1 MALELQYGEVIR
13 SGGAQI
19 RVSLSGYEADVA
31 VDVKLLQPGGFSS
44 VKSWVAPQAGDCV
57 AVLVDTERPE
67 DSVVLGGVYTDA
79 RGPIGTGE
87 TIVFQASKVL
97 LGSDVDTAKKAS
109 RDDHVQTELAAIKA
123 ELDLLT
129 AAFNAHVHAIPA
141 VSVSAASPTPD
152 LPTRIGITATGT
164 SATTTPPHEQSY
176 TVGATAADSVY
187 VK

>member
-19 RVSLSGYEADVA
+19 RVSLSGFEADVA

-67 DSVVLGGVYTDA
+67 DSVVLGGVYTEA

-97 LGSDVDTAKKAS
+97 LGSEVDTAKKAS
-109 RDDHVQTELAAIKA
+109 RDDHVQSELAAIKA
-123 ELDLLT
+123 ALDALT
-129 AAFNAHVHAIPA
+129 AAFNSHVHTVPA
-141 VSVSAASPTPD
+141 VSVSAADPTPE
-152 LPTRIGITATGT
+152 LPTRIGLTATGT
-164 SATTTPPHEQSY
+164 SATTAPPFAQPY
-176 TVGATAADSVY
+176 VVGVTACDSVY
-187 VK
+187 IK

>member
-67 DSVVLGGVYTDA
+67 ESVVLGGVYTDA

-109 RDDHVQTELAAIKA
+109 RDDHVQAELTAIKA
-123 ELDLLT
+123 ALDALVSAFNDHIHEYLNGTSPANT
-129 AAFNAHVHAIPA
+129 AAPTNPA
-141 VSVSAASPTPD
+141 AQT
-152 LPTRIGITATGT
+152 
-164 SATTTPPHEQSY
+164 Y

-187 VK
+187 IK

>member
-44 VKSWVAPQAGDCV
+44 VKSWIAPQAGDCV

-79 RGPIGTGE
+79 RGPIGTGD
-87 TIVFQASKVL
+87 TIVFPATKVL
-97 LGSDVDTAKKAS
+97 LGFDVDTAKKAS
-109 RDDHVQTELAAIKA
+109 RDDHVQTELAAIKSA
-123 ELDLLT
+123 LDALT
-129 AAFNAHVHAIPA
+129 AAFNAHVHTIPA
-141 VSVSAASPTPD
+141 IAVLPPPDPPTV
-152 LPTRIGITATGT
+152 TGQIGVTEPGT
-164 SATTTPPHEQSY
+164 SATTAPPFVQPY
-176 TVGATAADSVY
+176 VVGATACDSVY
-187 VK
+187 IK

>member
-1 MALELQYGEVIR
+1 MALELQYGEVVET
-13 SGGAQI
+13 GGAQI
-19 RVSLSGYEADVA
+19 RVKLSGYEADV
-31 VDVKLLQPGGFSS
+31 VLDVKLLQPGGFSS
-44 VKSWVAPQAGDCV
+44 VKTWLAPQTGDCV

-129 AAFNAHVHAIPA
+129 AAFNAHTHVVPA
-141 VSVSAASPTPD
+141 LAVLPPPEPPTVPAQ
-152 LPTRIGITATGT
+152 IGVTAPGT

-187 VK
+187 IK

>member
-31 VDVKLLQPGGFSS
+31 VDVKLLQPGGFSA
-44 VKSWVAPQAGDCV
+44 VKSWIAPQAGDCV

-79 RGPIGTGE
+79 RGPVGTGA
-87 TIVFQASKVL
+87 TIALQAPRVYI
-97 LGSDVDTAKKAS
+97 GSDVDAAQKAA
-109 RDDHVQTELAAIKA
+109 RDDHVQAELAAIKA
-123 ELDLLT
+123 ALDALVL
-129 AAFNAHVHAIPA
+129 AFNEHVHGYLNVTSPA
-141 VSVSAASPTPD
+141 STAVPTNPAAQT
-152 LPTRIGITATGT
+152 
-164 SATTTPPHEQSY
+164 Y
-176 TVGATAADSVY
+176 TVGGTAADSVY

>member
-1 MALELQYGEVIR
+1 MTTELQYGEVVET
-13 SGGAQI
+13 GGAQI
-19 RVSLSGYEADVA
+19 RVKLSGYEADVA
-31 VDVKLLQPGGFSS
+31 LDVKLLQPGGFSS

-79 RGPIGTGE
+79 RGPIGTGQ

-97 LGSDVDTAKKAS
+97 LGSDVDTAQKAT

-123 ELDLLT
+123 ALDALVS
-129 AAFNAHVHAIPA
+129 AFNDHIHGYLNGTNPA
-141 VSVSAASPTPD
+141 N
-152 LPTRIGITATGT
+152 TAVP
-164 SATTTPPHEQSY
+164 TTPAKQIY
-176 TVGATAADSVY
+176 TVGNTAAESVY

>member
-44 VKSWVAPQAGDCV
+44 VKSWIAPQAGDCV

-79 RGPIGTGE
+79 RGPIGTGQ

-97 LGSDVDTAKKAS
+97 LGSDVDTSKKAS

-123 ELDLLT
+123 ALDALT
-129 AAFNAHVHAIPA
+129 TAFNAHVHAIPA
-141 VSVSAASPTPD
+141 GSVSAADPTPE

-164 SATTTPPHEQSY
+164 SATTVPPFTQPY

-187 VK
+187 IK

>member
-19 RVSLSGYEADVA
+19 RVSLSGFEADVA

-79 RGPIGTGE
+79 RGPIGTGQ

-123 ELDLLT
+123 ALDALVS
-129 AAFNAHVHAIPA
+129 AFNDHIHEYLNGTNPA
-141 VSVSAASPTPD
+141 NTAVPTNP
-152 LPTRIGITATGT
+152 ATQT
-164 SATTTPPHEQSY
+164 Y
-176 TVGATAADSVY
+176 TVGDTAADSVY

>member
-19 RVSLSGYEADVA
+19 RVSLSGFEADVA
-31 VDVKLLQPGGFSS
+31 VDVKLLQPGGFSA
-44 VKSWVAPQAGDCV
+44 VKSWIAPQAGDCV

-87 TIVFQASKVL
+87 TIVFQAPKVL

-123 ELDLLT
+123 ALDALVS
-129 AAFNAHVHAIPA
+129 AFNDHIHGYLNGTNPA
-141 VSVSAASPTPD
+141 NTAVPTNP
-152 LPTRIGITATGT
+152 ATQT
-164 SATTTPPHEQSY
+164 Y
-176 TVGATAADSVY
+176 TVGDTAADSVY

>member
-1 MALELQYGEVIR
+1 MALELQYGEVVET
-13 SGGAQI
+13 GGAQI
-19 RVSLSGYEADVA
+19 RVKLSGYEADVA
-31 VDVKLLQPGGFSS
+31 LDVKLLQPGGFSS
-44 VKSWVAPQAGDCV
+44 VKTWIAPQAGDCV

-97 LGSDVDTAKKAS
+97 LGSDVDTSKKAS
-109 RDDHVQTELAAIKA
+109 RDDHVQTELAKIKT

-129 AAFNAHVHAIPA
+129 AAFNAHTHVVPA
-141 VSVSAASPTPD
+141 LVVLPPPEPPTVPSQ
-152 LPTRIGITATGT
+152 IGVTEPGT